1 MSDLAALFTSHRA
14 KLNEV
19 IATRSS
25 DRIRAGILVD
35 LAKQAR
41 RLLASIAHDERNS
54 VDGPFSTAGKWGP
67 NGCGPKVDDLL
78 SSARF
83 HGRVRPSL
91 TVEPAG
97 DCNFTRHSNRKDAA

>member
-1 MSDLAALFTSHRA
+1 MTALPTLFALHRA

-41 RLLASIAHDERNS
+41 RLLASIAHDERNP
-54 VDGPFSTAGKWGP
+54 VDGPFSTAGKWGR
-67 NGCGPKVDDLL
+67 NGYSPKVDDLL

-83 HGRVRPSL
+83 HGRAEALLLDHGSH
-91 TVEPAG
+91 
-97 DCNFTRHSNRKDAA
+97 NFTGHSDERDAA